1 VVPLRAVRRQG
12 REQVV
17 ELLADDGKTATRPV
31 KTGVQNDQFVEITD
45 GLQEGDQI
53 MVQAT
58 TTRSPNAGGP
68 PGVPRP
74 AGPGPGGAVF
84 VGGR

>member
-1 VVPLRAVRRQG
+1 VLLAPLRAVRRQG

-17 ELLADDGKTATRPV
+17 DVPGPDGGKPVSRVV

-53 MVQAT
+53 VISGT
-58 TTRSPNAGGP
+58 TTRAPTGGRGLPGGGP
-68 PGVPRP
+68 VQGIPL
-74 AGPGPGGAVF
+74 
-84 VGGR
+84 GR